1 MSVNI
6 YDVARKA
13 GVSSATVS
21 RVLNDRPHVR
31 ENTKKRVMDTINEM
45 NYTPNALARKLS
57 TGNTLNIGFLIPDIE
72 NPFFS
77 HLLRG
82 LTNAAEQYGYNIF
95 LYGTDD
101 SVEKEHRFFSSV
113 KAERLSGIIV
123 IPVDANN
130 LETCKRLLDFEKAH
144 VPVVLIDR
152 GLKNCRLDGV
162 FSEDFNGSVAAV
174 ECLLKEG
181 HRRIAAIKGP
191 ENSRPGNE
199 RWQGYLAALD
209 KWGIEPEARYVAQGN
224 FHQERAYEL
233 MHELMEQP
241 EPPTAIFS
249 SNNMTSLG
257 CLRYL
262 SERGMR
268 LGQDI
273 SMIGFDDMEFLQY
286 TGINLSVVDRDIYS
300 MGWNAIELLAKR
312 LQNSEDVVDGCRQE
326 IFMPTRLLLRG
337 SEKWKGSKKP

>member
-123 IPVDANN
+123 IRWMPNN
-130 LETCKRLLDFEKAH
+130 LETCKRLLDFEKRMSLGATSS
-144 VPVVLIDR
+144 R
-152 GLKNCRLDGV
+152 GAKNCRL
-162 FSEDFNGSVAAV
+162 
-174 ECLLKEG
+174 EG
-181 HRRIAAIKGP
+181 CFQR
-191 ENSRPGNE
+191 
-199 RWQGYLAALD
+199 
-209 KWGIEPEARYVAQGN
+209 
-224 FHQERAYEL
+224 
-233 MHELMEQP
+233 
-241 EPPTAIFS
+241 
-249 SNNMTSLG
+249 
-257 CLRYL
+257 
-262 SERGMR
+262 
-268 LGQDI
+268 I
-273 SMIGFDDMEFLQY
+273 SM
-286 TGINLSVVDRDIYS
+286 
-300 MGWNAIELLAKR
+300 A
-312 LQNSEDVVDGCRQE
+312 
-326 IFMPTRLLLRG
+326 P
-337 SEKWKGSKKP
+337 